1 MSSVHVPLVFVLAVL
16 SAQKSLSPYK
26 HMNVRNV
33 TDSVLSTQ
41 DVIQLFIDSFTHQ
54 TKIIYYTYK

>member
-16 SAQKSLSPYK
+16 PAQKSLSPYK
-26 HMNVRNV
+26 HMNVHNV

-41 DVIQLFIDSFTHQ
+41 DVIQLFINSFTHQ